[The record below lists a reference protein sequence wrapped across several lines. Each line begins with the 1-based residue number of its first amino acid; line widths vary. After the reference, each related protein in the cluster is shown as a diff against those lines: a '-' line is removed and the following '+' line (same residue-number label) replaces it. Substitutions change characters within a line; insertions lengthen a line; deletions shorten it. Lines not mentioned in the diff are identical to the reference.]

1 MAEVNSNPGLDA
13 LWAYARSLPPKEKYM
28 EKKQTS
34 FDAWWATLTPVEQKV
49 IGRTNAKFVW
59 LEACEACA
67 KVCEIMKPFGPE
79 LALQKA
85 TTEDCA
91 AAIRER
97 NNP

>member
-34 FDAWWATLTPVEQKV
+34 FDAWWATLTPAEHKAL
-49 IGRTNAKFVW
+49 GRTNAKFVW

-67 KVCEIMKPFGPE
+67 KVADEWSGHYQANEIANK
-79 LALQKA
+79 
-85 TTEDCA
+85 
-91 AAIRER
+91 IRER

>member
-13 LWAYARSLPPKEKYM
+13 LWAYARSLPPKEVYM
-28 EKKQTS
+28 EKKQTR
-34 FDAWWATLTPVEQKV
+34 FDAWWATLTPAEQKV

-67 KVCEIMKPFGPE
+67 KVADEYAGCEITRAKI
-79 LALQKA
+79 A
-85 TTEDCA
+85 DN
-91 AAIRER
+91 IRER